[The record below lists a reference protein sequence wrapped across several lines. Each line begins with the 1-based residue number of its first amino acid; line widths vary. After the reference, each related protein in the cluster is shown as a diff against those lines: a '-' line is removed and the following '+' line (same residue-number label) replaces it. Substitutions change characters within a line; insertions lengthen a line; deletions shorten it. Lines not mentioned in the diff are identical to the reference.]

1 MYKLKEAKPTDSLL
15 IQKLAQEIFPHT
27 YKEIITQEQID
38 YMMDMMYTPSLLEEK
53 IETQSERF
61 FIGYKEDT
69 PFGYL
74 SFEKKDSNY
83 FYIQKIYVLPQFQG
97 AKCGTFL
104 FEEAKKIIK
113 KECPSPIRIGLNM
126 NKENEKALSF
136 YKKRGMKI
144 AGTRVHPIGHD
155 FFMDDYILEIEI

>member
-74 SFEKKDSNY
+74 SFEKKESNY
-83 FYIQKIYVLPQFQG
+83 FYIQKIYVRPQFQG
-97 AKCGTFL
+97 AKCGTYL
-104 FEEAKKIIK
+104 FEEAKKTIK
-113 KECPSPIRIGLNM
+113 KECSGPIRIGLNM